1 MYNPLTQYKEQAIST
16 MSKGELTVALFD
28 EALKNIRHAILLM
41 EQQDYTR
48 SKDCTDKAQSIFRYL
63 CVALNYN
70 YDISNSL
77 NQLYKFFNQ
86 EIIHEELAAGAD
98 GDDLGR
104 MLQIRHGHGGVR
116 TRVDVLRRPLVGERD
131 VVVEALAGVLAPA
144 ELARSRG

>member
-86 EIIHEELAAGAD
+86 EIIRAE
-98 GDDLGR
+98 
-104 MLQIRHGHGGVR
+104 VR
-116 TRVDVLRRPLVGERD
+116 RDPEVLDAIFPLVSDMRD
-131 VVVEALAGVLAPA
+131 TWAQAQKLIHMK
-144 ELARSRG
+144 